1 MTTVAPHDCMTHT
14 DPCDVQ
20 AETDH
25 AAFALSRRGFLAATG
40 GAGLI
45 AATTGAFGA
54 RLAFASPENP
64 AVGDVIVLLFLR
76 GGADGLSLV
85 APLHMP
91 TYQTLRPTIRVKDAP
106 EFSDATGKAGLPL
119 NAGGAVGSFPLSG
132 TFAMHPGMSALHA
145 GPWTNGHLA
154 VVHAAGMPK
163 SESDTRSHFDSE
175 RNWEIGSASFNY
187 STGYLN
193 RYLAGQGV
201 LDRVPAITIG
211 GNLDRSLT
219 GPSAA
224 YSMWDVSNFGVQG
237 YTSNSR
243 AKTALTSWYDGGTGD
258 VLLQTGANTLSAI
271 GTMAGVTWAS
281 LTPQNGVTYPT
292 NNGLGSQLKQI
303 AQMIRANVGL
313 RVACLDVGGWD
324 THDSMGTP
332 EDPASMFRARATGL
346 SGALTAFYNDLGTQM
361 NEVTLMTMS
370 EFGRT
375 INENGSGGT
384 DHGRGSAM
392 FVMGR
397 KIKGGV
403 HGAFPS
409 SIVDGPEGDL
419 AVLNDYRRVAS
430 EVLSVR
436 GNATNGSTIFP
447 TYTPQTPMG
456 LALA

>member
-1 MTTVAPHDCMTHT
+1 MTTVAPHDCSTHHGIAA
-14 DPCDVQ
+14 CDRGEV
-20 AETDH
+20 DH
-25 AAFALSRRGFLAATG
+25 AAFSLSRRGFLA
-40 GAGLI
+40 GAGVV
-45 AATTGAFGA
+45 AATSGVFGA
-54 RLAFASPENP
+54 KLAFASPENP
-64 AVGDVIVLLFLR
+64 SVGDVIVMLFLR

-91 TYQTLRPTIRVKDAP
+91 TYQTLRPTIRVKDAS

-119 NAGGAVGSFPLSG
+119 NAGGAIGSFPLSG

-145 GPWTNGHLA
+145 GAWTNGHLA
-154 VVHAAGMPK
+154 VVHAAGMPAT
-163 SESDTRSHFDSE
+163 ESDTRSHFDSE
-175 RNWEIGSASFNY
+175 RNWEIGSASFNQ

-193 RYLAGQGV
+193 RYLAGLGV
-201 LDRVPAITIG
+201 LDRVPAVTIG
-211 GNLDRSLT
+211 GNLDRSLV
-219 GPSAA
+219 GPNAA

-281 LTPQNGVTYPT
+281 LTPQNGATYPA
-292 NNGLGSQLKQI
+292 NNGLASQLRQI

-324 THDSMGTP
+324 THDAMGAP
-332 EDPASMFRARATGL
+332 EDPASMFRARAAGL
-346 SGALTAFYNDLGTQM
+346 SDALGAFYTDLGTLM
-361 NEVTLMTMS
+361 GEVTLMTMS

-392 FVMGR
+392 FVMGH

-403 HGAFPS
+403 HGSFPS
-409 SIVDGPEGDL
+409 SITDGPEGDL
-419 AVLNDYRRVAS
+419 SVLNDYRRVAS
-430 EVLSVR
+430 EVLGVR
-436 GNATNGSTIFP
+436 GNATNLPAVFP
-447 TYTPQTPMG
+447 TYTAQTPLG
-456 LALA
+456 LALT